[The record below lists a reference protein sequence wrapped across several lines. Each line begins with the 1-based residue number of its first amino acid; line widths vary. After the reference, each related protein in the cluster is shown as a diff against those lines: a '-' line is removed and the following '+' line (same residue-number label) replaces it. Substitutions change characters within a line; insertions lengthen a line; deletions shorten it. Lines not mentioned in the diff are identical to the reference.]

1 MPNVFMKFL
10 KICTLGGTLAIGAPG
25 AQAQQ
30 ASGPYIAA
38 RQAAMAHDYGFASE
52 YFARALVQ
60 TPQDPTLIAQ
70 TMSAFL
76 AAGDVAKAQNLARV
90 LSTFLSKSSFGWNFT
105 TSAIVSGS
113 RLWRRLDAA

>member
-60 TPQDPTLIAQ
+60 MPQDPTSKQ
-70 TMSAFL
+70 PL
-76 AAGDVAKAQNLARV
+76 AIMGPAG
-90 LSTFLSKSSFGWNFT
+90 SGKSFMMK
-105 TSAIVSGS
+105 VSYCAVHVFK
-113 RLWRRLDAA
+113 RRI